1 MSETSRKFSRNS
13 VHKWLKLWKRVLW
26 CCMLLPLMWN
36 HSKTSVFRVTRP
48 LHVGRL
54 QQTAPTHQELH
65 KSSRFEHLHFFAIAG
80 SCAQKWHKST
90 QTHAQFS
97 CLCCLTDDDFLTK
110 DWIIFLNCNMCL
122 CMYLTAPSTRTFG
135 NATPPNPFH
144 LIATW
149 FFFATWPCHGAP
161 WFCPLATKK
170 GCLTA
175 TWFCPSTTWFAW
187 LQSGSVQ

>member
-13 VHKWLKLWKRVLW
+13 VHKWLKLWKRVLC

-54 QQTAPTHQELH
+54 QQTSPTHQELH
-65 KSSRFEHLHFFAIAG
+65 KSSLFEHPQFVFCFCCFL
-80 SCAQKWHKST
+80 CPEMTQKYT
-90 QTHAQFS
+90 NTCPTS

-110 DWIIFLNCNMCL
+110 DWIIFFNCNMCL
-122 CMYLTAPSTRTFG
+122 FIFLTAPSTRAFG
-135 NATPPNPFH
+135 DATPPNPFH

-149 FFFATWPCHGAP
+149 FL
-161 WFCPLATKK
+161 FCNLTLSRCNLILSTCNKK

-175 TWFCPSTTWFAW
+175 TWFCLSTTWFA
-187 LQSGSVQ
+187 